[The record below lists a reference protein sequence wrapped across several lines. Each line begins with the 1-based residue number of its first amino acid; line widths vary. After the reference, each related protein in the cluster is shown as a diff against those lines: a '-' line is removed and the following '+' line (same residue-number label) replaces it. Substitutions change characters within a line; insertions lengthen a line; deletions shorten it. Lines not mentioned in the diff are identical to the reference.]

1 MLRANLSS
9 RPFYNERLVSAGI
22 VLVALVGLALAVFGV
37 SMLSSLSR
45 ERAALRAGIAANTA
59 QAQQIERQAM
69 DLQRSVDRA
78 TLVMLAAST
87 REANAL
93 IDQRTF
99 SWTVFFGLIE
109 RTLPFDLRLVSVAPR
124 AEQGQMRVTM
134 RVVGRGLDDIDAF
147 IDALQETG
155 AFYDLFARNKQRNED
170 DNTYEADIVA
180 YYLAPTA
187 SAPAVDPEA
196 APPADRGRP

>member
-9 RPFYNERLVSAGI
+9 RPFYNERLVSAGM

-45 ERAALRAGIAANTA
+45 ERAALRAEIAANTA
-59 QAQQIERQAM
+59 QAQQIERQAT

-78 TLVMLAAST
+78 TLVLLAAST

-147 IDALQETG
+147 IDALHETG
-155 AFYDLFARNKQRNED
+155 AFYDLFARNKQRNDD

-180 YYLAPTA
+180 YYLAPSA
-187 SAPAVDPEA
+187 SAPAADPEA